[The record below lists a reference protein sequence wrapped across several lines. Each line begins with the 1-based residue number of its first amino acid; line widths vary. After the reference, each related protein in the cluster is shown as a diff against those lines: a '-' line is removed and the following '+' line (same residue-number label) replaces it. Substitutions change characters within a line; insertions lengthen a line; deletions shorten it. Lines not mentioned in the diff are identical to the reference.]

1 MSAAVEQDQCVQEIL
16 EVGHCVLRNHFP
28 VEAVMAYREAFLSLL
43 ADVAQRIPDGNRGEH
58 RWAIGLPFARPFY
71 HSEFFIDPTVNGI
84 VSRILG
90 EDMHISYYG
99 TDTPC
104 KGSQYQAF
112 HADLPLLFP
121 EQPQFRHPPLLLSLR
136 FTFGDMTLA
145 NGPFEVAP
153 GTQHLPRESTL
164 AKAEAGELAS
174 FGEIRGRDRVP
185 QELDLVVVHRS
196 LLHDLRGAQLVAAMN
211 NRDFRS
217 ELCQKRSFFHCR
229 VPSANNGE
237 FLIAEEETVARRAC
251 GEPVPHEFRFTGKTE
266 HARRGARRRDH
277 RLAFAR
283 RVLTVYP
290 DLERS
295 RREVDLRHVRIDHA
309 RSKTLRLLSKIG
321 HQLRSHTPFGEAG
334 IILNVGGRHEL
345 ATGEHPGE
353 ADRLEIGPRRIHS
366 SSQAG
371 GTGADDDDVL
381 GHP

>member
-164 AKAEAGELAS
+164 AKAEAGELAC
-174 FGEIRGRDRVP
+174 ERL
-185 QELDLVVVHRS
+185 ELAAGDVLISDSRTVHRGTPNLTDEPRPFAVIVFNRRYYFSDGHERRLEANEHTPIMTESFYQS
-196 LLHDLRGAQLVAAMN
+196 LSQQEQYLL
-211 NRDFRS
+211 
-217 ELCQKRSFFHCR
+217 
-229 VPSANNGE
+229 
-237 FLIAEEETVARRAC
+237 
-251 GEPVPHEFRFTGKTE
+251 
-266 HARRGARRRDH
+266 
-277 RLAFAR
+277 R
-283 RVLTVYP
+283 RV
-290 DLERS
+290 
-295 RREVDLRHVRIDHA
+295 RR
-309 RSKTLRLLSKIG
+309 T
-321 HQLRSHTPFGEAG
+321 
-334 IILNVGGRHEL
+334 
-345 ATGEHPGE
+345 
-353 ADRLEIGPRRIHS
+353 AD
-366 SSQAG
+366 
-371 GTGADDDDVL
+371 
-381 GHP
+381 